1 MGAMGPLDAR
11 SDTPAL
17 TREMAGLAAMF
28 LTSGVVHLVRPEVME
43 PMVPRSLPAARQLIY
58 VSGVAEL
65 VCAAGLLHPRT
76 RRIAGWGSA
85 AILLA
90 VLPANVQMAATAQQ
104 RARRDTA
111 DTAKQVVWA
120 ATIARLPLQLP
131 LIRTALKAAG
141 RLR

>member
-1 MGAMGPLDAR
+1 MGPPDPH

-28 LTSGVVHLVRPEVME
+28 FTSGVVHLVRPAVME
-43 PMVPRSLPAARQLIY
+43 PMVPRSLPGPRQLIY

-85 AILLA
+85 AVLLA
-90 VLPANVQMAATAQQ
+90 VLPANVQMAATAEK
-104 RARRDTA
+104 RARRDSA
-111 DTAKQVVWA
+111 DAMKLAVCV
-120 ATIARLPLQLP
+120 ATIARLPLQVP